1 MNYLLDIKQDLLVT
15 PNDRSIASNQQ
26 SAISNQQSAISN
38 QQSAIS
44 TRFSLIFILLHYILL
59 CFFPLFR
66 DLSHLFAQFLSYA
79 TRSCIHSQVMPID
92 CR

>member
-15 PNDRSIASNQQ
+15 PNDRSIA
-26 SAISNQQSAISN
+26 SNQQSAISN